1 MELKNVENGFV
12 VSILF
17 GVRNLSRLATYIGF
31 SHLCGYVC
39 FKFHDVDGRRIDIR
53 RTVERFAFD
62 EAVRAICSLVF
73 WKPMLEFN
81 KCLTLGLY
89 PSFSSWLFM
98 MFFIERFFFNCQLTL
113 GWGLHPSTRARSILF
128 LTSTLQKKATAY
140 PSIGQKKLNGAASR
154 MMIHFGRV
162 MSEEIAQNHPSDVHR
177 HLWNLKLKMFR
188 VCPHDYW
195 CCCWFVFSKLG

>member
-53 RTVERFAFD
+53 RTVERFALE

-73 WKPMLEFN
+73 
-81 KCLTLGLY
+81 
-89 PSFSSWLFM
+89 
-98 MFFIERFFFNCQLTL
+98 
-113 GWGLHPSTRARSILF
+113 
-128 LTSTLQKKATAY
+128 
-140 PSIGQKKLNGAASR
+140 
-154 MMIHFGRV
+154 
-162 MSEEIAQNHPSDVHR
+162 
-177 HLWNLKLKMFR
+177 
-188 VCPHDYW
+188 
-195 CCCWFVFSKLG
+195 